1 MDFFSFPL
9 LTIKY
14 AWWIVTP
21 LIIFSVLKKSY
32 LYYIQRRYILSLKW
46 TLLEIH
52 LPQEVFKTPKAMEYV
67 FAGLHGVWDELKWRD
82 IWIKGEVL
90 PSFSL
95 ELVGTEGEVH
105 FYILTQTKLKEF
117 TRENIYAQYP
127 DAEIEEVED
136 YTRRLPLDIPSKKWD
151 LWGTDLKLAK
161 ENPFPIR
168 RYMEFEE
175 IEEER
180 RLDPIAQ
187 IAEVMNG
194 LRKDEHMWIQ
204 FMVQPATG
212 MDQLKKEADKLVTKL
227 MKREVKKE
235 EGLFETSI
243 KGLQT
248 EMGGMVGT
256 MLGLPQVPA
265 EKKQPERMFPPEF
278 MLSPGEREIVKAVE
292 EKSSKLAYEVTA
304 RFMYIARSDVFNKAN
319 IPALFGFF
327 RHFNTFNLNSFVP
340 NSKTLPK
347 RSFVL
352 FAKTRTHFRKMRL
365 FVWYKMRSQLPGNIT
380 PPFLLNVEE
389 LASVFHFPGQTV
401 KAPVMPRVQIRKP
414 SPPPGLPVEQ

>member
-1 MDFFSFPL
+1 MDFFAFPTL
-9 LTIKY
+9 IIKY
-14 AWWIVTP
+14 TWWIITP
-21 LIIFSVLKKSY
+21 LIIFSILKKSY
-32 LYYIQRRYILSLKW
+32 LYYIRRRYILALKW
-46 TLLEIH
+46 TLLEIR
-52 LPQEVFKTPKAMEYV
+52 LPQEVLKTPKAMEYV
-67 FAGLHGVWDELKWRD
+67 LSGMHGVWDELKWRD

-95 ELVGTEGEVH
+95 ELVGFEGEVH
-105 FYILTQTKLKEF
+105 FYILTQTKFKEF

-136 YTRRLPLDIPSKKWD
+136 YTNKLPPDIPNKNWD
-151 LWGTDLKLAK
+151 LWGTDLKLGK
-161 ENPFPIR
+161 DNPFPIR

-175 IEEER
+175 IEEEK

-194 LRKDEHMWIQ
+194 LGPGEHMWIQ
-204 FMVQPATG
+204 IMIQPATG
-212 MDQLKKEADKLVTKL
+212 MDQLKKEAELSVTKL
-227 MKREVKKE
+227 MKREVKKQ
-235 EGLFETSI
+235 EGIFEAGA

-248 EMGGMVGT
+248 EMGSMMGT
-256 MLGLPQVPA
+256 MLGLPQVPV

-292 EKSSKLAYEVTA
+292 EKASKLAYETTI
-304 RFMYIARSDVFNKAN
+304 RFMYIARLDVFNKAN

-347 RSFVL
+347 RSFVW
-352 FAKTRTHFRKMRL
+352 FAKTRTHLRKMRL
-365 FVWYKMRSQLPGNIT
+365 YMWYRMRTELPGKIS

-401 KAPVMPRVQIRKP
+401 KAPVMPRVLTRKP
-414 SPPPGLPVEQ
+414 PPPPGLPVE